1 MNTNELILGIATLFF
16 SAIVTPLM
24 IYIVNRMQSKKVDT
38 VERKLDE
45 NFKQANGHFTKLL
58 RTTNKLA
65 KEEGKQEEKARQTRK
80 R

>member
-1 MNTNELILGIATLFF
+1 
-16 SAIVTPLM
+16 M